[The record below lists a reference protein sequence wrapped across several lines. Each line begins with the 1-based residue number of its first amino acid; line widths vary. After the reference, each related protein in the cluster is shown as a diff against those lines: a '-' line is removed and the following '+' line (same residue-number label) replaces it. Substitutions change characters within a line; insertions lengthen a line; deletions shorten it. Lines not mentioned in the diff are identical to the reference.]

1 MWASKFTY
9 QDFEDEVYMGGAA
22 AVPEEADEP
31 PRRPPEPPVMP
42 AVEDEEDFVRVRLNV
57 GRKHGKKAA
66 HIRELLAESFG
77 LARKAVRDL
86 TVGEASSRFRLGA
99 KAL

>member
-1 MWASKFTY
+1 PA
-9 QDFEDEVYMGGAA
+9 
-22 AVPEEADEP
+22 P
-31 PRRPPEPPVMP
+31 PPKLINKTIKMP
-42 AVEDEEDFVRVRLNV
+42 AVEDEDSFVRVRLNV

-86 TVGEASSRFRLGA
+86 TVGEASSRFRLGQ
-99 KAL
+99 KALVELERLVVGF